1 MLPADAIVVT
11 YCICHSLNTFKNVV
25 ISFGVIPNF
34 MYLCS
39 MKSREGGLRE
49 GVSDLSLSVI
59 IIQKMISARA

>member
-1 MLPADAIVVT
+1 MLPADAIVAT

-39 MKSREGGLRE
+39 MKRREGGLRK
-49 GVSDLSLSVI
+49 GVSELSLSVI
-59 IIQKMISARA
+59 IIQKMIPARA

>member
-1 MLPADAIVVT
+1 MLPADAIAAT

-39 MKSREGGLRE
+39 MKRREGGLHE
-49 GVSDLSLSVI
+49 GVSELSLSVI

>member
-1 MLPADAIVVT
+1 MLPADAIVAT

-39 MKSREGGLRE
+39 MKSREGGLRD
-49 GVSDLSLSVI
+49 GVSELFLSVI
-59 IIQKMISARA
+59 IIQKMIPARA